1 MRALAISAL
10 LIVSTFALPSS
21 NPSSAALAAAML
33 VTRAVDP
40 VGTFDYSTVFQE
52 QDATGTITVTSS
64 DGKYG
69 GQITMSLVE
78 QPMPISAVKVEEN
91 RVTIESEAPDGS
103 VQTVLQFAGND
114 FTGEWHYAGMTGAL
128 KGKRRAT

>member
-21 NPSSAALAAAML
+21 IPTSAALATPML
-33 VTRAVDP
+33 VASAVDP
-40 VGTFDYSTVFQE
+40 VGTFDYSTVFQG
-52 QDATGTITVTSS
+52 QDATGTISVTSS

-103 VQTVLQFAGND
+103 VQIVLQFAGND

-128 KGKRRAT
+128 KGKRRAP